1 MKPDVR
7 ICLMLTKDAEDIMAG
22 ALTKLREAY
31 DMCRSAYC
39 DDGPAPAC
47 VGLMEIAVRA
57 LNQANDSAR
66 YARHAMRNREDSEA
80 R

>member
-7 ICLMLTKDAEDIMAG
+7 ICI
-22 ALTKLREAY
+22 ALTKEAEDTMTAALTRLREAY
-31 DMCRSAYC
+31 DMCQRAYC

-66 YARHAMRNREDSEA
+66 YARHEMRNREDSEA